1 MSGNPGTMRGTPGR
15 SQGRG
20 TVPFANSPGGGGS
33 SNIPR
38 PVHETAPAGGTSEV
52 GTSSVSASRQ
62 KQSKRD
68 EVRSVLSARCARSPS
83 PATHLGPKS

>member
-20 TVPFANSPGGGGS
+20 TVPFANSPGSS

-38 PVHETAPAGGTSEV
+38 PVLETTSTTGGGTSEV
-52 GTSSVSASRQ
+52 GASAVSASRQ

-68 EVRSVLSARCARSPS
+68 EVRSIFSAPCARSPS
-83 PATHLGPKS
+83 SALHIGPKS